1 MQTGLLGILRVNV
14 KRGQV
19 GLPDLKA
26 ITRTSLV
33 YAKVIQTS

>member
-26 ITRTSLV
+26 MTFV